1 MVYRACQE
9 ALNNVRKH
17 ARASRVTILVEGV
30 EDGIGVQI
38 HDDGVGFDVPRVSSP
53 GHLGLVA
60 MKERIQIAEGRFS
73 ITSKLGQGTTV
84 QFWVPLP
91 KAGLSTVA
99 PASS

>member
-1 MVYRACQE
+1 
-9 ALNNVRKH
+9 
-17 ARASRVTILVEGV
+17 LVGEV
-30 EDGIGVQI
+30 EDGIDVQI

-60 MKERIQIAEGRFS
+60 MKERIQIAEGSFS

-91 KAGLSTVA
+91 KAGLSSVA
-99 PASS
+99 RPST